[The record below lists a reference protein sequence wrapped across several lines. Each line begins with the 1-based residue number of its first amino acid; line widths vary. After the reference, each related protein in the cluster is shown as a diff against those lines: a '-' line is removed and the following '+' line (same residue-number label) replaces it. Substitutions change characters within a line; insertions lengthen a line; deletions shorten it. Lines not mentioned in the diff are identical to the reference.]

1 MSMRIYLCDD
11 ELKMQEELLGRVKK
25 LLPDA
30 VTEVFSSG
38 EQLLEQLER
47 QECDLLLLD
56 IDMPELNGMEVAS
69 RLAGLPQKPLL
80 VFVTGH
86 DELVYESF
94 QYHPFG
100 FVRKQFLD
108 AELERMLSDCG
119 AELEQT
125 KRHFN
130 FRMEGKE
137 VCLLLSEL
145 LYFESEGNYVRVYTN
160 TAEYRFRSTIA
171 AVEASLGKEGFLRLH
186 KGFLV
191 NQSAIRLF
199 GAEAVELTDGR
210 TLPVGKTYAEEAKQQ
225 FMRYLRA

>member
-1 MSMRIYLCDD
+1 MKIYLCDD
-11 ELKMQEELLGRVKK
+11 EQKMREEIADRVSTWLPEAEVSTFAGGRELLQ
-25 LLPDA
+25 
-30 VTEVFSSG
+30 
-38 EQLLEQLER
+38 QLKENA
-47 QECDLLLLD
+47 CDILLLD
-56 IDMPELNGMEVAS
+56 IDMPELSGMEVAKH
-69 RLAGLPQKPLL
+69 LAELPKKPLL

-108 AELERMLSDCG
+108 EELGRVLKDCEAEI
-119 AELEQT
+119 EQG

-130 FRMEGKE
+130 FRMDGKE

-145 LYFESEGNYVRVYTN
+145 LYFESEGNYLKVYTEGE
-160 TAEYRFRSTIA
+160 EYRFRSTIT
-171 AVEASLGKEGFLRLH
+171 AVEGTLKKDGFIRLH

-199 GAEAVELTDGR
+199 GTEVAELTDG
-210 TLPVGKTYAEEAKQQ
+210 TSLPVGKTYAEEAKQQ
-225 FMRYLRA
+225 FMRYLRS